1 MIICVNCGQVNETA
15 ASRCL
20 RCGASVFELPSYL
33 GQPDSPPKAPV
44 PSPPPKAPPYTPLRP
59 TPTMDPFPTP
69 PPVTRPVYLHYPPVT
84 GGFVCP
90 YCQTNLPPRLISRVS
105 TAGWITLVVLLL
117 FCWPL
122 FWIGFLIRE
131 ERCVCRV
138 CGGRLG

>member
-1 MIICVNCGQVNETA
+1 MIVCVNCGQVNETA
-15 ASRCL
+15 AARCL
-20 RCGASVFELPSYL
+20 RCGAAIFELPSYL
-33 GQPDSPPKAPV
+33 GQPEAPPHTRPVSPPSTATQP
-44 PSPPPKAPPYTPLRP
+44 PPAMFSPPPVVRPAPVGY
-59 TPTMDPFPTP
+59 P
-69 PPVTRPVYLHYPPVT
+69 PPAP

-90 YCQTNLPPRLISRVS
+90 YCLTHLPPRITSRIS